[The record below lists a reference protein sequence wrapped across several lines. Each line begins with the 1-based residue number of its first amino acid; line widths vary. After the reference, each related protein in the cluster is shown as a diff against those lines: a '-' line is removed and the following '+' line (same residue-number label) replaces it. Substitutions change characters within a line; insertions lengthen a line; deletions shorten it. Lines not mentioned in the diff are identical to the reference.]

1 MKKQYRIIGR
11 FVKDEKSHVVDW
23 NWSWTKEDAERRLKD
38 IIAEQERARKRGCYT
53 QTAGCIG
60 IDTPY
65 YSEYELVDLQI
76 QSREVSPWANVEE

>member
-38 IIAEQERARKRGCYT
+38 IIAEQERARKCGCHT

-76 QSREVSPWANVEE
+76 QSREVSPWANVEG